1 MPRGV
6 PWWRA
11 GRGHGLSGAAWSEPV
26 NGVINSLWTTLV
38 DKRSPSVQ
46 QVHADDR
53 RLGLPASLPPVPPPS
68 PPVVGLDSPFD
79 SLSGGLHEP
88 ALAWTYRR
96 RDGGRCPLPAHQSR
110 RHARRAGTEMTFERA
125 ELGPGAASDDGEGR
139 AGGGGCVR
147 SVARHGSGH
156 RGHRMRRGLNRFPHV
171 RVKRNGERPDSR
183 RCLAQGTRNRSVTLW
198 SIARRRTYRSTS
210 GGVG

>member
-1 MPRGV
+1 MPSAYRGV
-6 PWWRA
+6 IGARFGCLQMGMGELRVHAPGECPGGGP

-139 AGGGGCVR
+139 AGGGWVR
-147 SVARHGSGH
+147 AVGGTAWFRPPRPPDASGTQPISSCARQT
-156 RGHRMRRGLNRFPHV
+156 
-171 RVKRNGERPDSR
+171 E
-183 RCLAQGTRNRSVTLW
+183 W
-198 SIARRRTYRSTS
+198 
-210 GGVG
+210 